1 MDGLSIRIA
10 INPNVSRFKEHPPT
24 TPRWSESVRAIVSSC
39 RHVLMVRIADCNG
52 SSKQKW
58 VIARGSTTVK
68 LAGTNFC
75 FDAGSNP
82 GNGVKAK
89 IYTVSHFHLVR
100 PVGLELMRECYAGL
114 AAQTWYFTD
123 DNRIAVQGKG
133 QCLDLTGMSSSLHP
147 PVSLPIQPCP
157 PHRWCS

>member
-1 MDGLSIRIA
+1 
-10 INPNVSRFKEHPPT
+10 
-24 TPRWSESVRAIVSSC
+24 
-39 RHVLMVRIADCNG
+39 MVRIADCNG

-89 IYTVSHFHLVR
+89 IYTVSQLSYVASI
-100 PVGLELMRECYAGL
+100 GSGE
-114 AAQTWYFTD
+114 WD
-123 DNRIAVQGKG
+123 
-133 QCLDLTGMSSSLHP
+133 
-147 PVSLPIQPCP
+147 
-157 PHRWCS
+157 